1 MVQCLPSNIQV
12 CGLIIV
18 GNEAQN
24 HSIISKF
31 NNRGGA
37 VRGHAVVCVERV
49 EQGTQDTA
57 LWGSYVQGD
66 GVGGEL
72 AHFHHLW
79 SAGEEVLNPVT
90 E

>member
-1 MVQCLPSNIQV
+1 MQV
-12 CGLIIV
+12 CSLVIV
-18 GNEAQN
+18 VNEAQN
-24 HSIISKF
+24 HSIVRKF
-31 NNRGGA
+31 DNRSGA

-49 EQGTQDTA
+49 QQGAQDTS

-72 AHFHHLW
+72 ADFHHLW
-79 SAGEEVLNPVT
+79 SGGEEILNPVT

>member
-1 MVQCLPSNIQV
+1 MGYFTWPHVS
-12 CGLIIV
+12 
-18 GNEAQN
+18 EFDDK
-24 HSIISKF
+24 S
-31 NNRGGA
+31 GA

-57 LWGSYVQGD
+57 LWGSYIQD
-66 GVGGEL
+66 YGVGGKL
-72 AHFHHLW
+72 AYFHHLG